1 MPIAIR
7 GLRRRYYLNLSLE
20 DISVGAFLVPIPNW
34 EIEEKLAS
42 LQGFQQHFPS
52 SPPMLPKDSWL
63 DDDMVLLDVEG
74 ELMDASDIESSNDDF
89 FYI

>member
-1 MPIAIR
+1 
-7 GLRRRYYLNLSLE
+7 
-20 DISVGAFLVPIPNW
+20 
-34 EIEEKLAS
+34 
-42 LQGFQQHFPS
+42 
-52 SPPMLPKDSWL
+52 MLPKDSWL